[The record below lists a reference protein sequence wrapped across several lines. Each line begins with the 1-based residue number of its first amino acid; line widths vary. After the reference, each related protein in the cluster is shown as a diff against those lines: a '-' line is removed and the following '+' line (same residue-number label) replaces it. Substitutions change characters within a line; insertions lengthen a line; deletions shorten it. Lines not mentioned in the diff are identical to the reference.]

1 MNKFIA
7 AKYKLEQDKVKV
19 TTLMPRSI
27 NKEDVKFMQY
37 RVSIPENIY
46 ATVKNQS
53 NWPVGVRIRDF
64 VFKRGNLQSSN
75 ASTAP
80 VDRTNFMV
88 SIDDGQHESAGV
100 SSDANQNL
108 CHNVIQ
114 DFHVTPTNVTIPLQ
128 NSEMD
133 RMD

>member
-1 MNKFIA
+1 MS
-7 AKYKLEQDKVKV
+7 
-19 TTLMPRSI
+19 RSI

-53 NWPVGVRIRDF
+53 NWPVGVRIKDF
-64 VFKRGNLQSSN
+64 VFKRGNRQSSN

-108 CHNVIQ
+108 YHNVIQ